1 MTEKAAYASWEASAR
16 EVDRIAK
23 DRSLPLW
30 EKAHRVGSAY
40 TTVTLEGLRSK
51 HRHKIFRH
59 IAEVNVILQ
68 KYMPETFEDYQ
79 RMDEADLKALIGLFR
94 AMGPGKQPHIK

>member
-1 MTEKAAYASWEASAR
+1 MADKAAYASWQASAR
-16 EVDRIAK
+16 EVERIAR

-30 EKAHRVGSAY
+30 EKAHRVGAAY
-40 TTVTLEGLRSK
+40 TTVALEGLRSK

-68 KYMPETFEDYQ
+68 KYMPETFEEYQ

-94 AMGPGKQPHIK
+94 AMGPGK

>member
-1 MTEKAAYASWEASAR
+1 MTDKAAYASWEASAR

-23 DRSLPLW
+23 DRSLALW
-30 EKAHRVGSAY
+30 EKAHRVGSAD
-40 TTVTLEGLRSK
+40 TTVALEGLRSK

-94 AMGPGKQPHIK
+94 AMGPGK

>member
-16 EVDRIAK
+16 EVERIAK

-30 EKAHRVGSAY
+30 EKAHRVGVAY
-40 TTVTLEGLRSK
+40 TKVALEGLRSK

-59 IAEVNVILQ
+59 IVEVNVILQ

-79 RMDEADLKALIGLFR
+79 RMDEADLKALVGLFR
-94 AMGPGKQPHIK
+94 TMGPGK

>member
-1 MTEKAAYASWEASAR
+1 MTDKAAYASWEASAR

-23 DRSLPLW
+23 DRSLALW
-30 EKAHRVGSAY
+30 EKAHRVGNAY
-40 TTVTLEGLRSK
+40 TTVALEGLRSK

-94 AMGPGKQPHIK
+94 AMGPGK

>member
-1 MTEKAAYASWEASAR
+1 MTDKAAYASWEASAR
-16 EVDRIAK
+16 EVERIAK

-30 EKAHRVGSAY
+30 EKAHHVGAAY
-40 TTVTLEGLRSK
+40 TTVALEGLRSK

-68 KYMPETFEDYQ
+68 KYRPETFEDYQ
-79 RMDEADLKALIGLFR
+79 HMDEADLKALIGLFR
-94 AMGPGKQPHIK
+94 AMGPGK

>member
-1 MTEKAAYASWEASAR
+1 MTDKAAYASWEASAR

-30 EKAHRVGSAY
+30 EKAHWVGAAY
-40 TTVTLEGLRSK
+40 TTVALEGLRSK

-68 KYMPETFEDYQ
+68 KYMPETSEDYQ
-79 RMDEADLKALIGLFR
+79 RMDEADLEALIGLFR
-94 AMGPGKQPHIK
+94 AMGPGR

>member
-1 MTEKAAYASWEASAR
+1 MTDKTAYASWEASAH
-16 EVDRIAK
+16 EVERIAK

-30 EKAHRVGSAY
+30 EKAHRVGTAY
-40 TTVTLEGLRSK
+40 TTVGLEGLRSK

-59 IAEVNVILQ
+59 IAEVNLILQ

-79 RMDEADLKALIGLFR
+79 HMDEADLKALIGLFR
-94 AMGPGKQPHIK
+94 AMGPGK

>member
-1 MTEKAAYASWEASAR
+1 M
-16 EVDRIAK
+16 
-23 DRSLPLW
+23 
-30 EKAHRVGSAY
+30 G
-40 TTVTLEGLRSK
+40 EGAPGGGRLYHGGSK

-94 AMGPGKQPHIK
+94 AMRPGSNPASS

>member
-1 MTEKAAYASWEASAR
+1 MTDKAAYASWDASAR

-23 DRSLPLW
+23 DRNLPLW
-30 EKAHRVGSAY
+30 EKAHRVGAAY
-40 TTVTLEGLRSK
+40 TTVALEGLRSK

-59 IAEVNVILQ
+59 IAEVNIILQ

-79 RMDEADLKALIGLFR
+79 HMDEDDLKALISLFR
-94 AMGPGKQPHIK
+94 AMGPGK

>member
-1 MTEKAAYASWEASAR
+1 MTDKAAYASWQASAR
-16 EVDRIAK
+16 EVERIAK

-30 EKAHRVGSAY
+30 EKAHRVGTAS
-40 TTVTLEGLRSK
+40 TTVALEGLRSK

-68 KYMPETFEDYQ
+68 KYMPESFEEYQ

-94 AMGPGKQPHIK
+94 AMAPGK

>member
-1 MTEKAAYASWEASAR
+1 MTDKAAYASWEASAR
-16 EVDRIAK
+16 EVERIAK

-30 EKAHRVGSAY
+30 EKAHRVGAAY
-40 TTVTLEGLRSK
+40 TTVALEGLRSK

-79 RMDEADLKALIGLFR
+79 RMDEADLTALIGLFR
-94 AMGPGKQPHIK
+94 AMGPGK

>member
-1 MTEKAAYASWEASAR
+1 MTDKAAYASWEASAR
-16 EVDRIAK
+16 EVERIAK

-40 TTVTLEGLRSK
+40 TTVALEGLRSK

-59 IAEVNVILQ
+59 IAEVNAILQ

-79 RMDEADLKALIGLFR
+79 RMDEADLKELINRFR
-94 AMGPGKQPHIK
+94 AMRPGN